1 MEYITTLFLI
11 SFIPYTIIALI
22 FFIDAI
28 YINKLSETIH
38 MNLALL
44 LSGVSIIYMTTL
56 ISLIK

>member
-1 MEYITTLFLI
+1 MEYITTLVLI

>member
-11 SFIPYTIIALI
+11 SFIPYTITALI

-28 YINKLSETIH
+28 YINKLGETIH